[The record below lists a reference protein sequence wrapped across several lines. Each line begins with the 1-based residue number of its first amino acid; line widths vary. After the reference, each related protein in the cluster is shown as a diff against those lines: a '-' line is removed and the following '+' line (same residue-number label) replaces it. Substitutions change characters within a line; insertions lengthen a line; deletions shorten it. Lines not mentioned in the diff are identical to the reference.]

1 MTLFPNNTTKQ
12 VVNNELNKKL
22 KKFDERI
29 ENNSSEITSL
39 KSRVSNTEDNITSIN
54 GDIED
59 IEEDI
64 GSLDTRV
71 DTVELALEEKQDTLN
86 FDNSP
91 IENSENP
98 VKSGGIYD
106 ALETKLDKE
115 SVKFDPEPNGID
127 ALSTGGAYD
136 IVQDLSEQIHDVKDA
151 TVLQSTDEKQFV
163 NEGSIVIDNSQEE
176 VTNAI
181 EVRNGDTKL
190 KDTDVDGVLRTDKLN
205 SLNNDGIEV
214 EDTLNCD
221 NVVANNYKGQTENSI
236 TITDQ
241 NGEEHTFNNYQDVV
255 ITGVESAKND
265 VNGDQIDTTYVK
277 KSEKG
282 IANGVASLD
291 VNGKIP
297 TSQLPMEAL
306 IYCGEWDASTGVFPT
321 VGSGEEGALISGDFY
336 NVAVGGTIDGVDYE
350 VGDWIIY
357 KIINN
362 VGSWTLKENTSDVH
376 SVNGKTGVVLLTP
389 SDIGIS
395 II

>member
-1 MTLFPNNTTKQ
+1 MTLYPNNSTKQ
-12 VVNNELNKKL
+12 VVDNELNKKL

-54 GDIED
+54 GDIEGL
-59 IEEDI
+59 EEDI

-86 FDNSP
+86 FDNVP
-91 IENSENP
+91 TNNSDNP

-115 SVKFDPEPNGID
+115 SVKFDPEPNGTD

-136 IVQDLSEQIHDVKDA
+136 IVQDLAEQIHNVQNG
-151 TVLQSTDEKQFV
+151 VILQSTDETQFE
-163 NEGSIVIDNSQEE
+163 NNGGIIIDNTQEE

-190 KDTDVDGVLRTDKLN
+190 KDTDVDGTLKTDTVN
-205 SLNNDGIEV
+205 SLSNEGITF
-214 EDTLNCD
+214 EDKIIAQEINATE
-221 NVVANNYKGQTENSI
+221 YKGQLEHKASFVDKNGTTVDFDNNSDV
-236 TITDQ
+236 TIDS
-241 NGEEHTFNNYQDVV
+241 
-255 ITGVESAKND
+255 IESAKND
-265 VNGDQIDTTYVK
+265 INGDQIDLTYIK
-277 KSEKG
+277 NSEKG
-282 IANGVASLD
+282 TPTGVATLD
-291 VNGKIP
+291 ANGKIP

-306 IYCGEWDASTGVFPT
+306 VYCGEWDASTGVFPT

-350 VGDWIIY
+350 VNDWIIY

-362 VGSWTLKENTSDVH
+362 VGSWTLKENTNDVH
-376 SVNGKTGVVLLTP
+376 SVNGKTGVVVLTP